1 MKSKLL
7 KLTRQGIY
15 CPQADLYID
24 PVGKTQKAVI
34 THAHSDHARRGSEN
48 FLAHPVTSQLMKH
61 RLGNKINVQDLDYG
75 YKLSVNGIK
84 LSLYPAG
91 HVPGSAQVKLEGC
104 GEIAVVSGDYKIEND
119 GLSAPFEPVKCNV
132 FVTESTFALPIYKW
146 EPQDVIYKR
155 INDWWL
161 RNKTAGIVSVVC
173 GYSIGKAQRMIK
185 HLDTSIGKIYTHS
198 VIEDVNEILRNCK
211 ISLPKTH
218 RLNENTSNIE
228 LLGNIVIAPPSFTG
242 SGWLNGIGK
251 YSVGYASGWLKTR
264 KAWGR
269 QSIDIGF
276 PLSDHADWDG
286 LNTTVKDTGAEIVY
300 TTHGFTSQFVRF
312 LQAGNI
318 DAFELKED

>member
-48 FLAHPVTSQLMKH
+48 YLAHPITSQLMKH
-61 RLGNKINVQDLDYG
+61 RLGSKINVQSLSYG
-75 YKLSVNGIK
+75 SVVNINGIK
-84 LSLYPAG
+84 ISLYPSG

-104 GEIAVVSGDYKIEND
+104 GEIAVVSGDYKTEND
-119 GLSAPFEPVKCNV
+119 GLSASFEPVRCNV

-146 EPQDVIYKR
+146 EPQEVIYKR

-211 ISLPKTH
+211 MSLPKTH
-218 RLNENTSNIE
+218 RLNENTSYKE

-286 LNTTVKDTGAEIVY
+286 LNKSVKDTGAEVVY
-300 TTHGFTSQFVRF
+300 ATHGFTNQFVKF
-312 LQAGNI
+312 LRAGSI